1 MRLEVK
7 KTYKLYIGGKFPRSE
22 SGRVTPL
29 KDKQGEVIA
38 NVAKASKKDLRNT
51 VVATRK
57 AQPGWASASAY
68 LKGQILYRL
77 AEMLEGRKTQFIS
90 ALCQSGK
97 TEKQAAREV
106 AESIDALVY
115 FAGWSDKY
123 QAIYSSVNPV
133 SSPHYN
139 FSAPVASG
147 VVGIV
152 LDEASTLL
160 DLISRM
166 APIIVGGNTVL
177 IIVPGA
183 LAIAAMEL
191 AEVIHTSDVPAGV
204 VNILTG
210 ELDDMVAT
218 LAGHM
223 DVNSISLSTEDP
235 ELKKSV
241 RLLGA
246 ENVKRVIFV
255 DQNRSGLVRLSPYPI
270 LDFQEIK
277 TTWHPV
283 G

>member
-1 MRLEVK
+1 MK
-7 KTYKLYIGGKFPRSE
+7 KTYKLYIGGKFARSE

-29 KDKQGEVIA
+29 KNKQGEIIA

-51 VVATRK
+51 VVAARK
-57 AQPGWASASAY
+57 AQAGWASASAY

-77 AEMLEGRKTQFIS
+77 AEMLEGRKAQFIS
-90 ALCQSGK
+90 ALTESGK
-97 TEKQAAREV
+97 TEKRAIAEV
-106 AESIDALVY
+106 EKSIDTLVY
-115 FAGWSDKY
+115 FAGWSDKF

-139 FSAPVASG
+139 FSVPVATG

-152 LDEASTLL
+152 LEDSSTLL
-160 DLISRM
+160 GLISQM
-166 APIIVGGNTVL
+166 AAVIVGGNSAL
-177 IIVPGA
+177 IVVPGP

-191 AEVIHTSDVPAGV
+191 AEVIHTSDVPGGV

-210 ELDDMVAT
+210 ELGDMVPT

-223 DVNSISLSTEDP
+223 DVNSISVSTNDG
-235 ELKKSV
+235 ELKKTV

-246 ENVKRVIFV
+246 ENVKRVVLI
-255 DQNRSGLVRLSPYPI
+255 DQKKSALSPYPI

>member
-1 MRLEVK
+1 MNRLEVK

-22 SGRVTPL
+22 SGRVQTL
-29 KDKQGEVIA
+29 TDKKGEVIA

-57 AQPGWASASAY
+57 AQLGWAASSAY

-77 AEMLEGRKTQFIS
+77 AEMLEGRKAQFIS
-90 ALCQSGK
+90 SLIRSGK
-97 TEKQAAREV
+97 TQKRATAEVEK
-106 AESIDALVY
+106 SIDTLVY
-115 FAGWSDKY
+115 FAGWSDKF
-123 QAIYSSVNPV
+123 QAVYSSVNPV

-139 FSAPVASG
+139 FSAPVATG

-152 LDEASTLL
+152 LDDSSTLL
-160 DLISRM
+160 DLISQM
-166 APIIVGGNTVL
+166 APIIVGGNTAL
-177 IIVPGA
+177 IIVPGS

-204 VNILTG
+204 INILTG
-210 ELDDMVAT
+210 ELGDMVPT

-223 DVNSISLSTEDP
+223 DVNSISVSTDDT
-235 ELKKSV
+235 ELKKTV

-246 ENVKRVIFV
+246 ENVKRVVFV
-255 DQNRSGLVRLSPYPI
+255 DQKKSALGPYPI